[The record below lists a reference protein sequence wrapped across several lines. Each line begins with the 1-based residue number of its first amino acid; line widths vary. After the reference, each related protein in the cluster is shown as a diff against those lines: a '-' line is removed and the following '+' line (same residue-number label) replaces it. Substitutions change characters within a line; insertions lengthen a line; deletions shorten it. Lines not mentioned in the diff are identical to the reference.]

1 MELRERVENFI
12 EDGNTIEWA
21 AGFAVKHTVEFLISA
36 FTAIL
41 LTIPVAFVVPFLPM
55 PGIDIA
61 IYGLSASLEDLTRVS
76 GFAVVWIPLCGVF
89 YVGTRC
95 NYP

>member
-1 MELRERVENFI
+1 MKVRESVEDFI
-12 EDGNTIEWA
+12 ENGSTIEWA

-36 FTAIL
+36 LTAATLAIPAAIL
-41 LTIPVAFVVPFLPM
+41 VPFLPV

-61 IYGLSASLEDLTRVS
+61 VSGITTSLEDLTRIS
-76 GFAVVWIPLCGVF
+76 AFAVLWIALGGLF
-89 YVGTRC
+89 FSGTRC